1 MDNKAYFL
9 TIYTIA
15 VAILTLSL
23 CEEVYCTIHDCK
35 AALHTWIYLM
45 VKFTII
51 TCSVFCTYLVVI
63 LSACLTE
70 KSRPVAE
77 GPARQLERF
86 I

>member
-1 MDNKAYFL
+1 MTDKAYFL
-9 TIYTIA
+9 IIYTIA

-35 AALHTWIYLM
+35 TALHTWVYFMVKFTTITCSVVCTYLM
-45 VKFTII
+45 VK
-51 TCSVFCTYLVVI
+51 

-70 KSRPVAE
+70 KSRPAAE
-77 GPARQLERF
+77 GPARRAERL